1 MRTDQQPR
9 QGLSIGEL
17 AERTD
22 LGTQTIR
29 AWEQRHGFPEPLRT
43 DSGHR
48 RYDVRDVERVARV
61 LELKNS
67 GLRLDE
73 AIRRV
78 RQDAALE
85 QTPSIYAE
93 LRRVHPQL
101 HPQRLSRST
110 LVALS
115 HAIEDEAMA
124 RGGRAL
130 VFGAFQKGSFYR
142 HSRARWQEL
151 NRTATLCV
159 TFAAFGETAYESGDP
174 LRVELPDDAP
184 MLREWAV
191 VVYSPDLSA
200 VLTAWEV
207 PGQRDDGTEARVFEA
222 MWSLDPTAVRTAAE
236 TCLAAARIGGVA
248 DTSVDL
254 DSYAPSPLAPGA
266 ADALCL
272 RAFAR
277 LDLDPKDRP

>member
-1 MRTDQQPR
+1 MRTDRSAR

-48 RYDVRDVERVARV
+48 RYDAGDVERVTRV
-61 LELKNS
+61 LQLKDG

-78 RQDAALE
+78 RQESQLSGM
-85 QTPSIYAE
+85 PSIYAE
-93 LRRVHPQL
+93 LRRTHPQL
-101 HPQRLSRST
+101 HPQRLSRTT

-130 VFGAFQKGSFYR
+130 VFGAFQRGSFYR
-142 HSRARWQEL
+142 HSRDRWQEL

-159 TFAAFGETAYESGDP
+159 TFAAFGETTQEPGDP
-174 LRVELPDDAP
+174 ARVELPADAP

-207 PGQRDDGTEARVFEA
+207 PGQPVDGSGERVFEA
-222 MWSLDPTAVRTAAE
+222 IWSLDPTACRTAAE
-236 TCLAAARIGGVA
+236 TCLAAARVGGVVEGG
-248 DTSVDL
+248 VDL
-254 DSYAPSPLAPGA
+254 DSYSPSALAPGA

-277 LDLDPKDRP
+277 LDLHPKDRP